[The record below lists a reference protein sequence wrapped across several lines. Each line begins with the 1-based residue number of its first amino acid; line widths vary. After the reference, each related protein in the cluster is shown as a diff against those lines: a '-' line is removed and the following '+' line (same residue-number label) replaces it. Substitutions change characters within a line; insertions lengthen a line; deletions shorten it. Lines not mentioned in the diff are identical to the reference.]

1 MTHQRHRHRSKPTWK
16 RIVLMSLGV
25 LAMAT
30 MGASSDS
37 KEGTPV
43 LKDLKNVDELR
54 TLFQSDKGNPR
65 LLVLLSPT

>member
-1 MTHQRHRHRSKPTWK
+1 MRSQTHRRQTRPAWK
-16 RIVLMSLGV
+16 RFLLMSLGV
-25 LAMAT
+25 VAMAT
-30 MGASSDS
+30 MGASSDV
-37 KEGTPV
+37 KEEAPV